1 MSGLVL
7 FSLKD
12 VQRALHVPRWRI
24 LYLYE
29 SGQLA
34 EPMRVGGHRL
44 FSEEDV
50 RQIANKFGIALDNA
64 VLGRLGG

>member
-1 MSGLVL
+1 MSL

-12 VQRALHVPRWRI
+12 VQRALRVLRWRI

-29 SGQLA
+29 SGQLR

-44 FSEEDV
+44 FSKDDLKE
-50 RQIANKFGIALDNA
+50 IAKHFGITIDDAALTNI
-64 VLGRLGG
+64 GG

>member
-1 MSGLVL
+1 MSNTPL

-12 VQRALHVPRWRI
+12 VQRVLGLPRWRI

-44 FSEEDV
+44 FDEQNIRE
-50 RQIANKFGIALDNA
+50 IAKHFGITLDDTALEY
-64 VLGRLGG
+64 LRG

>member
-1 MSGLVL
+1 MINTPL

-12 VQRALHVPRWRI
+12 VQRVLGVARWRI

-29 SGQLA
+29 SGHIA

-44 FSEEDV
+44 FDEQNV
-50 RQIANKFGIALDNA
+50 REIAKHFGIAIDDA
-64 VLGRLGG
+64 IFERLRG